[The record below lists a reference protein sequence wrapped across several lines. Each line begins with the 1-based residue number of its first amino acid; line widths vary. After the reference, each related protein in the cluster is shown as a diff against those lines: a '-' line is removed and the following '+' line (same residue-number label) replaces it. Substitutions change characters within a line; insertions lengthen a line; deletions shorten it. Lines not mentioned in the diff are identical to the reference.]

1 MDEENVI
8 LSFKGVVTADLLTSI
23 LQIME
28 SRMESSNESPR
39 VRKKVFN
46 VLVECLQNLYHHA
59 DDYPD
64 GRTALVMIAKE
75 GNAFTVRTGNYI
87 DNERAEDLKER
98 LKIINTMDKE
108 GLKEYYQNSLE
119 SSVVSSKGTAGLG
132 MIDIARKSGQKLD
145 YNFMSVDESCSFF
158 TLNIKITTKK
168 KENIT
173 K

>member
-108 GLKEYYQNSLE
+108 DILDLMAYLI
-119 SSVVSSKGTAGLG
+119 AGGKPDHELF
-132 MIDIARKSGQKLD
+132 R
-145 YNFMSVDESCSFF
+145 
-158 TLNIKITTKK
+158 
-168 KENIT
+168 
-173 K
+173 